1 MNFRLKL
8 FLAMVLCFA
17 ALGCASQQV
26 TELEKPIGDPY
37 IFVFSDESKVFS
49 IAYHALSREVDK
61 SLIKELNGPVKGFY
75 ATIDSWGGKS
85 NFWVRI
91 FAANGANAQGRNTY
105 GYYGEVM
112 VEGDKGKER
121 EQARKIFSDM
131 EAMFAQQGQ
140 KVHVRNRTRAKYRG
154 DSVGDYRAGSYDFDS
169 APHEERPERPVG
181 MVREP
186 GRYSD
191 PTQMQQTAPPLPGD
205 PDLVDPARGEYV
217 PEPRKP
223 VAPGTVQA
231 PSMAEELE
239 KLYELREKG
248 IISDEDFQKGKNR
261 ILSNW

>member
-1 MNFRLKL
+1 
-8 FLAMVLCFA
+8 MVLCLA
-17 ALGCASQQV
+17 ALGCANQQV
-26 TELEKPIGDPY
+26 TELEKPVGDPY

-49 IAYHALSREVDK
+49 IAYHALSREVDQ

-75 ATIDSWGGKS
+75 ASNSTWGGKS

-112 VEGDKGKER
+112 VEGDKGNER
-121 EQARKIFSDM
+121 DQARKIFADM

-140 KVHVRNRTRAKYRG
+140 KVHVRNLTRAKYRS
-154 DSVGDYRAGSYDFDS
+154 DSTGDYRAGSYDFDS
-169 APHEERPERPVG
+169 APREARPERPATP
-181 MVREP
+181 MREP

-191 PTQMQQTAPPLPGD
+191 PTPVQQAAPALPSD
-205 PDLVDPARGEYV
+205 PGLADPARGEYV
-217 PEPRKP
+217 PEPRP
-223 VAPGTVQA
+223 QAAPGA
-231 PSMAEELE
+231 PAARSMAQELE

-248 IISDEDFQKGKNR
+248 ILSDEEFQKAKER